1 MARRQGPARR
11 RRTQTVIVGA
21 PPTPAPPLKGGGSV
35 LESPLPLREGV
46 GGRGAERV
54 TVIATRDDIVK
65 AIAFGATTLVTAPG
79 VAHAAGP
86 AWVAGIVRRLKPA
99 NPPTVVYDVG
109 DDAALGHALCVNRQ
123 QVIFTGS
130 AKFRAILAA
139 TFPGQVWR
147 GIARTGRLR

>member
-1 MARRQGPARR
+1 
-11 RRTQTVIVGA
+11 
-21 PPTPAPPLKGGGSV
+21 
-35 LESPLPLREGV
+35 LREGV
-46 GGRGAERV
+46 RGRGAERV
-54 TVIATRDDIVK
+54 SIVATRDDIAQ
-65 AIAFGATTLVTAPG
+65 AIASGATTLVTAPG

-99 NPPTVVYDVG
+99 APPIIVYDVG
-109 DDAALGHALCVNRQ
+109 DDAALGHAICINRDSI
-123 QVIFTGS
+123 IFTGS

>member
-1 MARRQGPARR
+1 M
-11 RRTQTVIVGA
+11 
-21 PPTPAPPLKGGGSV
+21 
-35 LESPLPLREGV
+35 REGV
-46 GGRGAERV
+46 RGRGAERV
-54 TVIATRDDIVK
+54 SIIATRDDIAR
-65 AIAFGATTLVTAPG
+65 AIASGATTLVTAPG
-79 VAHAAGP
+79 LAHAAGP
-86 AWVAGIVRRLKPA
+86 AWVAGVVRHLKPA
-99 NPPTVVYDVG
+99 APPTIIYDVG